1 MEKSYITRD
10 PRTVQYFYDTEFLD
24 KGDTVELI
32 SIGIACTDGRTYHAH
47 VGGYDLA
54 AAWVSPFLA
63 RNVLPH
69 LEDME
74 PKRRD
79 TVAEEVKEF
88 LYADPRI
95 IDLWGWFPAYDH
107 LLLSNLYGGFLK
119 TPVRLPK
126 RTNCVAQ
133 HAQTFRA
140 TVPPVSTSHS
150 ALSDAIETMEA
161 FEHIEETI
169 ALRGGRVTPF

>member
-10 PRTVQYFYDTEFLD
+10 PQTVQYFYDTEFLD

-54 AAWVSPFLA
+54 AAWESPFLA

-69 LEDME
+69 LEGME
-74 PKRRD
+74 PKSRD

-88 LYADPRI
+88 LY
-95 IDLWGWFPAYDH
+95 
-107 LLLSNLYGGFLK
+107 NLYGGFLK